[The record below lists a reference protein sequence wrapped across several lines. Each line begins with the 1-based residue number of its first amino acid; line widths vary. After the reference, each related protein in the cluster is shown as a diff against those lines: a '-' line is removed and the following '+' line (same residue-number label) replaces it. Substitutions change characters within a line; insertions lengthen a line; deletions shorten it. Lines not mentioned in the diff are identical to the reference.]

1 MALDQTE
8 YHFFHRALSNRLI
21 FLIVHSINN
30 YRKSILHS
38 LSLVALLIL
47 PKCALCIFAIG
58 NVIAVCGLQPLVTPF
73 WEYLLVSCF
82 LLIHIVIMLYEARN
96 GRKLLPFAVA
106 LVGIASVI
114 GFLFFDLSQSFY
126 YVGVLILS
134 ISWLLLRIF
143 NARQCK
149 TDCVDTTNTMPFST
163 IDKT

>member
-1 MALDQTE
+1 
-8 YHFFHRALSNRLI
+8 
-21 FLIVHSINN
+21 
-30 YRKSILHS
+30 
-38 LSLVALLIL
+38 
-47 PKCALCIFAIG
+47 
-58 NVIAVCGLQPLVTPF
+58 
-73 WEYLLVSCF
+73 
-82 LLIHIVIMLYEARN
+82 MLYEARN